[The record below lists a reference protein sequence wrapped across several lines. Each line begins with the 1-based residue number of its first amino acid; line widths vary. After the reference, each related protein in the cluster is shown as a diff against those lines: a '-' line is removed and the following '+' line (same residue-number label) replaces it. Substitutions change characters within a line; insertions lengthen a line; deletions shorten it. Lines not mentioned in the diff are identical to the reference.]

1 MFPCSGVLARVVA
14 PLAHSV
20 VNKVTKEILEFLV
33 LWWIYFT
40 LMQPVSY
47 AFGASV
53 MVTIVTAAADRN
65 PYHHLA
71 PITDLRP

>member
-1 MFPCSGVLARVVA
+1 M
-14 PLAHSV
+14 

-53 MVTIVTAAADRN
+53 MVTIVTSAAGPQPLSPPSSD
-65 PYHHLA
+65 H
-71 PITDLRP
+71 

>member
-1 MFPCSGVLARVVA
+1 MLARVVA

-40 LMQPVSY
+40 LMQP
-47 AFGASV
+47 GQ
-53 MVTIVTAAADRN
+53 
-65 PYHHLA
+65 
-71 PITDLRP
+71 LRFWRQRYGDNRYRRSGPQPLSPPGSDH